1 VVAVYKRF
9 IADLEQRRDKQAAE
23 MHKGVEYFA
32 LITYDFPDKFS
43 QAPAYT

>member
-9 IADLEQRRDKQAAE
+9 IDDLEQRRDKQVAE
-23 MHKGVEYFA
+23 MHNGVEYFE

-43 QAPAYT
+43 QAPTYV